1 MTKTLDSEL
10 PESLTSARV
19 EHGRIANAFAQ
30 VFGMPGYRS
39 EAQSIVLEH
48 LEKCAGDDGNCFRFG
63 EARYGI
69 AMIAAGIHRDGA
81 QSVLKIIKRQLELSH
96 RVREP
101 KPQPI
106 TKR

>member
-1 MTKTLDSEL
+1 MTKTLDTEL
-10 PESLTSARV
+10 HDSLVTARV
-19 EHGRIANAFAQ
+19 EHGRIANAFVQ

-39 EAQSIVLEH
+39 EAQSIVLDH
-48 LEKCAGDDGNCFRFG
+48 LDKCAGDDGNCFRFG
-63 EARYGI
+63 EARDGI

-81 QSVLKIIKRQLELSH
+81 QSVLKIIKRQLELSTK
-96 RVREP
+96 VREP

>member
-1 MTKTLDSEL
+1 MTKTLDTEL
-10 PESLTSARV
+10 PDSLVTARV
-19 EHGRIANAFAQ
+19 EHGRIANAFVQ

-39 EAQSIVLEH
+39 EAQSIVLDH
-48 LEKCAGDDGNCFRFG
+48 LDKCAGDDGNCFRFG
-63 EARYGI
+63 EARDGI

-81 QSVLKIIKRQLELSH
+81 QSVLKIIKRQLELSTK
-96 RVREP
+96 VREP

>member
-1 MTKTLDSEL
+1 MTKTLDTEL
-10 PESLTSARV
+10 PDTLVTARV
-19 EHGRIANAFAQ
+19 EHGRIANAFVQ

-39 EAQSIVLEH
+39 EAQSIVLDH
-48 LEKCAGDDGNCFRFG
+48 LDKCAGDDGNCFRFG
-63 EARYGI
+63 EARDGI

-81 QSVLKIIKRQLELSH
+81 QSVLKIIKRQLELSTK
-96 RVREP
+96 VREP